1 MITSSSNQQ
10 IKDIMQLQKKSK
22 TRWQQRV
29 FVVEGPRMVAE
40 TPRELVQKVYLSESF
55 RREKLSGDRDCS
67 AVRAG
72 AGEQDSDGMRN
83 MDWKLWLENYEYEIV
98 SDSVFSAISDTKTPQ
113 GILCLVRMP
122 EYALADL
129 LKSDCPHL
137 LLLESIQ
144 DPGNLGT
151 MLRTGEGAGVDGII
165 MNRSTVDLFNP
176 KVIRATMGS
185 LYRVPF
191 VLVDD
196 LAETAGTLKR
206 HGIALYAAH
215 LKGTETYDTPDYTKG
230 TAFLIGN
237 EGNGLSDET
246 AALADAYIRIPM
258 EGKVESLNAAIAATL
273 LMYEVHRQ
281 RRK

>member
-55 RREKLSGDRDCS
+55 WREKFSED
-67 AVRAG
+67 RAG
-72 AGEQDSDGMRN
+72 VGMEPN
-83 MDWKLWLENYEYEIV
+83 SGGIKDIDWRLWLENCEYEIV

-122 EYALADL
+122 EYVLADL

-281 RRK
+281 RRH

>member
-22 TRWQQRV
+22 TRWLQRV

-55 RREKLSGDRDCS
+55 WREKSSED
-67 AVRAG
+67 RAG
-72 AGEQDSDGMRN
+72 AGIEPNSGGIKDI
-83 MDWKLWLENYEYEIV
+83 DWKLWLENYEYEIV

-113 GILCLVRMP
+113 GILCLMRMP

-196 LAETAGTLKR
+196 LAEAAETLKR
-206 HGIALYAAH
+206 HGITLYAAH

-281 RRK
+281 RRH